1 MAALP
6 PITLDV
12 FQTQIETGASTVEDE
27 VEDEVDGSPQ
37 SSSDESDTP
46 SDIDEMAQPLSP
58 SHCLL
63 CGIDSF
69 TLEQNVSHMQ
79 HSHGFHI
86 PEKRY
91 LTDLE
96 SFIGY
101 LGVLVLQYH
110 ECLYCGSTKRSVQ
123 GIRQHMLAKGHC
135 MVNLSP
141 DSELLDFYEFDRSDE
156 KEEENDDGNGMKK
169 TLKKPMKLSATELQ
183 LPSGAIVPARLS
195 NHIVSG
201 KRHHSSGKRSKQ
213 KVVPEI
219 TEGRSHE
226 QHEQPRRSRDQ
237 RVAVRGEMG
246 MLGIPEQQKRALRV
260 VEKKMLKQEMVAK
273 AHQRWAV
280 EKVANRQKNFKVCAF
295 ETGMPE
301 IVFYS
306 RVNSQTFQARRTDD
320 CGMNGYV
327 YDLWTG
333 RQVREDKNH
342 KKKEDAKYTE
352 FVTM

>member
-27 VEDEVDGSPQ
+27 NDGSPQ
-37 SSSDESDTP
+37 SSSDESDT
-46 SDIDEMAQPLSP
+46 SNDINETAEPLSP

-63 CGIDSF
+63 CGIDSL

-79 HSHGFHI
+79 HSHGLHI

-110 ECLYCGSTKRSVQ
+110 ECLYCGGIKRSVQ

-135 MVNLSP
+135 MINLSP
-141 DSELLDFYEFDRSDE
+141 ESELLDFYEFDRSSDE
-156 KEEENDDGNGMKK
+156 EDDDGYSRK
-169 TLKKPMKLSATELQ
+169 TVTKKPIKLSATELQ
-183 LPSGAIVPARLS
+183 LPSGAIVPARS
-195 NHIVSG
+195 NNHIVSG
-201 KRHHSSGKRSKQ
+201 KRHHSSGKRPRQ
-213 KVVPEI
+213 KAVLKI
-219 TEGRSHE
+219 AEGDSQE

-246 MLGIPEQQKRALRV
+246 MLGVPEQQKRALRA
-260 VEKKMLKQEMVAK
+260 VEKKLLKQEMVAK

-280 EKVANRQKNFKVCAF
+280 EKVANRQKNFKVRATQ
-295 ETGMPE
+295 TGVSE
-301 IVFYS
+301 IV
-306 RVNSQTFQARRTDD
+306 T
-320 CGMNGYV
+320 
-327 YDLWTG
+327 
-333 RQVREDKNH
+333 H
-342 KKKEDAKYTE
+342 
-352 FVTM
+352 